1 MKTILIGTLIFLP
14 FLVFSQS
21 SYDLEAMGVWSGKIT
36 GEGFQTEEV
45 TIEIKKS
52 RYRRHK
58 GFCIGYMSIGNTGR
72 TKFKGSV
79 FVEADLPYVE
89 WNGSL
94 IGQEIGFFHLEIGC
108 ISDDG
113 IEYNVGCGSWSS
125 EDEKTIR
132 RIRVVKQLYN
142 WKFQCYPNKF
152 FNEKSVI
159 KL

>member
-1 MKTILIGTLIFLP
+1 MKTISTVSLLFLP

-21 SYDLEAMGVWSGKIT
+21 SYDLQAMGVWSGNIT
-36 GEGFQTEEV
+36 GEGFHAEEV

-58 GFCIGYMSIGNTGR
+58 GFCIGYMSIGNAGR

-94 IGQEIGFFHLEIGC
+94 MGQEVGFFYLEIGC

-113 IEYNVGCGSWSS
+113 IEYNVGCGAWTSN
-125 EDEKTIR
+125 DEKTKR
-132 RIRVVKQLYN
+132 AIRVIKQL
-142 WKFQCYPNKF
+142 
-152 FNEKSVI
+152 E
-159 KL
+159 